1 MAKHS
6 FKFDP
11 DAGVA
16 QGVNIVINGG
26 ANYRD
31 QYTITDVNGSAFNF
45 TKSDNTPWTISAQM
59 GKSVAVGATEPASCT
74 FVVGF
79 SSAAKGTFISS
90 LAHNITGNFSEGRY
104 FHNILVS
111 SGSTVYN
118 LAAGN
123 VKVNAGIASA
133 PS

>member
-16 QGVNIVINGG
+16 QGVNVVINGG

-31 QYTITDVNGSAFNF
+31 QYNITDVNSSAFDF
-45 TKSDNTPWTISAQM
+45 TGWTISAQM
-59 GKSVAVGATEPASCT
+59 VKSVAVGATEPASAT

-79 SSAAKGTFISS
+79 SSAAGGEFISS
-90 LAHNITGNFSEGRY
+90 LAHNVTGNFSEGRY

-118 LAAGN
+118 IAAGS

>member
-31 QYTITDVNGSAFNF
+31 QYNITDVNSSAFDF
-45 TKSDNTPWTISAQM
+45 TGWTISAQM
-59 GKSVAVGATEPASCT
+59 VKSVAVGATEPASAT

-79 SSAAKGTFISS
+79 SSAAGGEFISS
-90 LAHNITGNFSEGRY
+90 LAHNVTGNFSEGRY

-123 VKVNAGIASA
+123 VKGNAGIASA

>member
-31 QYTITDVNGSAFNF
+31 QYNITDVNSSAFDF
-45 TKSDNTPWTISAQM
+45 SGWTISAQM
-59 GKSVAVGATEPASCT
+59 VKSVAVGATEPASAT

-79 SSAAKGTFISS
+79 SSAAGGEFISS
-90 LAHNITGNFSEGRY
+90 LAHNVTGNFSEGRY

>member
-16 QGVNIVINGG
+16 QGVNVVINGG

-31 QYTITDVNGSAFNF
+31 QYNITDVNSSAFDF
-45 TKSDNTPWTISAQM
+45 TGWTISAQM
-59 GKSVAVGATEPASCT
+59 VKSVAVGATEPASAT

-79 SSAAKGTFISS
+79 SSAAGGEFISS
-90 LAHNITGNFSEGRY
+90 LAHNVTGNFSEGRY

-118 LAAGN
+118 LAAGS

>member
-31 QYTITDVNGSAFNF
+31 QYNITDVNRSAFDF
-45 TKSDNTPWTISAQM
+45 TGWTISAQM
-59 GKSVAVGATEPASCT
+59 VKSVAVGATEPASAT

-79 SSAAKGTFISS
+79 SSAAGGEFISS
-90 LAHNITGNFSEGRY
+90 LAHNVTGNFSEGRY

-118 LAAGN
+118 LAAGS

>member
-31 QYTITDVNGSAFNF
+31 QYNITDVNSSAFDF
-45 TKSDNTPWTISAQM
+45 TGWTISAQM
-59 GKSVAVGATEPASCT
+59 VKSVAVGATEPASAT

-79 SSAAKGTFISS
+79 SSAAGGEFISS
-90 LAHNITGNFSEGRY
+90 LAHNVTGNFSEGRY

-118 LAAGN
+118 IAAGS

>member
-31 QYTITDVNGSAFNF
+31 QYNITDVNSSAFDF
-45 TKSDNTPWTISAQM
+45 TGWTISAQM
-59 GKSVAVGATEPASCT
+59 VKSVAVGATEPASCT

>member
-31 QYTITDVNGSAFNF
+31 QYNITDVNSSAFDF
-45 TKSDNTPWTISAQM
+45 TGWTISAQM
-59 GKSVAVGATEPASCT
+59 VKSVAVGATEPARAT

-79 SSAAKGTFISS
+79 SSAAGGDFISS

-118 LAAGN
+118 LAAGS

>member
-1 MAKHS
+1 MSVKWDGA
-6 FKFDP
+6 P
-11 DAGVA
+11 AVVC
-16 QGVNIVINGG
+16 GVNPDNGKFFVGTKSVFAKNAKIN
-26 ANYRD
+26 Y
-31 QYTITDVNGSAFNF
+31 

-59 GKSVAVGATEPASCT
+59 VKSVAVGATEPASCT

-104 FHNILVS
+104 FHNSLVS

>member
-1 MAKHS
+1 MAQHS
-6 FKFDP
+6 FIFDP

-31 QYTITDVNGSAFNF
+31 QYNITDVNSSAFDF
-45 TKSDNTPWTISAQM
+45 TGWTISAQM
-59 GKSVAVGATEPASCT
+59 VKSVAVGATEPASAT

-79 SSAAKGTFISS
+79 SSAAGGEFISS
-90 LAHNITGNFSEGRY
+90 LASNVTGNFSEGRY

-118 LAAGN
+118 LAAGS

>member
-31 QYTITDVNGSAFNF
+31 QYNITDVNSSAFDF
-45 TKSDNTPWTISAQM
+45 TGWTISAQM
-59 GKSVAVGATEPASCT
+59 VKSVAVGATEPASAT

-79 SSAAKGTFISS
+79 SSAAGGEFISS

-118 LAAGN
+118 LAAGS

>member
-31 QYTITDVNGSAFNF
+31 QYNITDVNSSAFDF
-45 TKSDNTPWTISAQM
+45 TGWTISAQM
-59 GKSVAVGATEPASCT
+59 VKSVAVGATEPASAT

-79 SSAAKGTFISS
+79 SSAAGGEFISS
-90 LAHNITGNFSEGRY
+90 LAHNSLEIS
-104 FHNILVS
+104 
-111 SGSTVYN
+111 
-118 LAAGN
+118 
-123 VKVNAGIASA
+123 VKVDIFIIF
-133 PS
+133 

>member
-31 QYTITDVNGSAFNF
+31 QYNITDVNSSAFDF
-45 TKSDNTPWTISAQM
+45 TGWTISAQM
-59 GKSVAVGATEPASCT
+59 VKSVAVGATEPASAT

-79 SSAAKGTFISS
+79 SSAAGGEFISS
-90 LAHNITGNFSEGRY
+90 LAHNVTGNFSEGRY

-118 LAAGN
+118 LAAGS

>member
-31 QYTITDVNGSAFNF
+31 QYNITDVNSSAFDF
-45 TKSDNTPWTISAQM
+45 TGWTISAQM
-59 GKSVAVGATEPASCT
+59 VKSVAVGATEPASAT

-79 SSAAKGTFISS
+79 SSAAGGEFISS

-118 LAAGN
+118 LASGS